1 MKQTT
6 LPIKKGAR
14 VVVSCSSDL
23 SIEGH
28 EDASLMVIVEQG
40 NFLKIWEGE
49 HDVRINASS
58 DCRILL
64 PASTPVTVEK
74 AGGDC
79 YVSNLTEKVVLGKIG
94 RDVRMRSVQGALLES
109 SGGNCFIQEAS
120 GAVEI
125 ARVGGSLST
134 ERTLSLLAG
143 SVGDRVCLCDVSGK
157 VDVRTGA
164 DARVQV
170 SRIPVEEIRI
180 TAASDIELFLPPD
193 AQCSLDLESG
203 GSEIFVHAAGQHL
216 EGYERKV
223 ALSLGSGGASV
234 LLKSGGQISVT
245 DQGVPQWSREIFD
258 WGEHWKDFGFRVAR
272 RVGEG
277 IRVAGDSMEKV
288 VRHAGRASRSA
299 EKHIRH
305 AMRGWEDWRFMP
317 GHHVRFYDQNP
328 IQEINEEKKAVQA
341 HSDEE
346 RILVLKMLNEKK
358 ISVEEAEK
366 LLNALEQ

>member
-6 LPIKKGAR
+6 LPIKKDAK
-14 VVVSCSSDL
+14 VIVSCSNDL

-28 EDASLMVIVEQG
+28 EDASLMVIVEHG
-40 NFLKIWEGE
+40 DFLKMSEGD
-49 HDVRINASS
+49 HDVRISASS
-58 DCRILL
+58 DCRIQL

-74 AGGDC
+74 TGGDC

-94 RDVRMRSVQGALLES
+94 RDIRMRSIQGALVES
-109 SGGNCFIQEAS
+109 SGGSCYIQEAS
-120 GAVEI
+120 SAVEI

-134 ERTLSLLAG
+134 DKTHSVLAG

-164 DARVQV
+164 DARIQM
-170 SRIPVEEIRI
+170 SRSPVEEIRV
-180 TAASDIELFLPPD
+180 TAGSDIELFLPSD

-203 GSEIFVHAAGQHL
+203 GGLIFVLTAGQHL
-216 EGYERKV
+216 EGYDKKV
-223 ALSLGSGGASV
+223 TLPLGSGGALV
-234 LLKSGGQISVT
+234 LLKSGGQIRVT
-245 DQGVPQWSREIFD
+245 DGDFPHWSREIFD

-277 IRVAGDSMEKV
+277 IRIAGDSMEKAM
-288 VRHAGRASRSA
+288 RQAGRASHSA
-299 EKHIRH
+299 EMQIRR
-305 AMRGWEDWRFMP
+305 AMRGWEDWRFDP
-317 GHHVRFYDQNP
+317 GHRVRFYDYSAT
-328 IQEINEEKKAVQA
+328 QEMNEEKKAAQV

-346 RILVLKMLNEKK
+346 RILVLKMLHEKK